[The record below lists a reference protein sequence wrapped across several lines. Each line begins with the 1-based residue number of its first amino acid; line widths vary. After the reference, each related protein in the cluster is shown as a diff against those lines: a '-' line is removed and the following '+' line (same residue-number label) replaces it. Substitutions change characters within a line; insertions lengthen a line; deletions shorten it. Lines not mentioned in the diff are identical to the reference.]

1 MLTDHTVTVRTV
13 KLPADIMPDS
23 GRYPH
28 YRLVPL
34 TGTDNRYCLFFH
46 ISTEHYLI
54 LEASA
59 PRRRMQERL
68 GRMLEHAPY
77 EIFETIG

>member
-34 TGTDNRYCLFFH
+34 TGTDNRYCLFFSH
-46 ISTEHYLI
+46 QFRTLPDIGSIGTTPPY
-54 LEASA
+54 AGT
-59 PRRRMQERL
+59 L
-68 GRMLEHAPY
+68 GQNAGTCSL
-77 EIFETIG
+77 

>member
-1 MLTDHTVTVRTV
+1 MLTDHTVTARTL

-23 GRYPH
+23 GLYPH

-34 TGTDNRYCLFFH
+34 AGAENRYCLFFH
-46 ISTEHYLI
+46 ITPEHYLI

-59 PRRRMQERL
+59 PRSRMLERL